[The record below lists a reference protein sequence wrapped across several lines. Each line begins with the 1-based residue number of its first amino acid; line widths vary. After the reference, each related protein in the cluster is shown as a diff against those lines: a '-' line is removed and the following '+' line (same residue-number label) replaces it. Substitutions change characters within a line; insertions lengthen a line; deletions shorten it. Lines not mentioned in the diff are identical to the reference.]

1 MTTAIA
7 PPFGAATLTDCDR
20 EPIHIPGSIQMHG
33 VLLALE
39 PDTMRI
45 TQWAG
50 DLSAML
56 GVSREDPLGLTL
68 HELLGADAASKISSA
83 FSGSPMRPL
92 PLKTYEVELT
102 TPAGPVDAIIHP
114 AGPTLIVEFEKAGR
128 SSGGMQTTLVT
139 VQRMLA
145 EIGSA
150 SSLAGYH
157 QACADQVRKLTGFDR
172 VMIYRFL
179 DDGSG
184 TVIAE
189 TKSEEMESYLGLHY
203 PESDIPKQARELYR
217 TNWMRSIP
225 DVSYTPLP
233 LHPETNPSTRTPL
246 DLSHSVFRS
255 VSPLHLQYLKNMGV
269 AASMSLSIIHRGE
282 LWGLIACHHRKPHF
296 VPCDARAACEIF
308 AQVYSLQLES
318 RLHAETYEYSLQQRS
333 VHQQMVTR
341 LAREEHLSDGLIR
354 YRPNLLDLIQ
364 ADGVAVWVDGEFGEV
379 GHTPG
384 AAAVQSLVR
393 QLDQREDEGV
403 FSTDRLAE
411 EFPEC
416 AGAVGDTAGL
426 LALSVSRARKDYILW
441 FRREIVETVT
451 WAGNPTKA
459 IQKVGTEERLTPRA
473 SFAAWRETVRGK
485 SRPWRPN
492 EIEAAQA
499 LRLSIL
505 EVVLRRIDLVARE
518 RAEAQ
523 ERQALLVAELDHR
536 VKNTLATIQS
546 LMRHTRRSQTT
557 LDDYI
562 ESLGQ
567 RIRAMAHTHNLLSQS
582 RWRGAELRSLIEEEL
597 RPYDG
602 VPGVLSIE
610 GPQLEL
616 KPKAALTLS
625 MVIHELTTNAA
636 KYGALSIAEGMVS
649 VSWSVSE
656 DTLHLQWRETGGP
669 SVAPPSRKGFGRT
682 VIESALAHEFG
693 GDVRLRFEPRG
704 VQCTIGLPV
713 DLVERQ
719 AGEADGEQRE
729 RREPPKERDGSLR
742 VLLVE
747 DSLITALDVA
757 RVLEEKGFEVSGPTG
772 RVSSALNMIE
782 NRQIDVGVLDIN
794 LGKEDSFPIAD
805 RLREKGTPFLFLTG
819 YDARAILPERFQGT
833 VCLAKP
839 FADDALVEA
848 LARLTTPP

>member
-1 MTTAIA
+1 MKTTKA
-7 PPFGAATLTDCDR
+7 PSFGSATLTDCDR
-20 EPIHIPGSIQMHG
+20 EPIHIPGSIQPHG
-33 VLLALE
+33 VLFALE
-39 PDTMRI
+39 PDTLKV

-56 GVSREDPLGLTL
+56 GVTREDPVGLPL
-68 HELLGADAASKISSA
+68 HELLGADAAAKISNA
-83 FSGSPMRPL
+83 FSGSPVRPL

-114 AGPTLIVEFEKAGR
+114 AGPALIVEFEKARRG
-128 SSGGMQTTLVT
+128 SGGMQTTLVT
-139 VQRMLA
+139 VQKMLA
-145 EIGSA
+145 EVGGA

-157 QACADQVRKLTGFDR
+157 QTCAQQVREVTGFDR
-172 VMIYRFL
+172 VMVYRFL
-179 DDGSG
+179 EDGSG
-184 TVIAE
+184 TVVAE
-189 TKSEEMESYLGLHY
+189 AKSDEMESYFGLHY

-225 DVSYTPLP
+225 DVAYTPIP
-233 LHPETNPSTRTPL
+233 LRPAINPSTGAPL

-269 AASMSLSIIHRGE
+269 AASMSLSIVHRDE
-282 LWGLIACHHRKPHF
+282 LWGLIACHHRTPHF

-318 RLHAETYEYSLQQRS
+318 RLSAETYEYSLQQRS

-341 LAREEHLSDGLIR
+341 LAQEERLSDGLIR

-379 GHTPG
+379 GNTPG
-384 AAAVQSLVR
+384 AAGVQSLVR
-393 QLDQREDEGV
+393 QLDRRDDWGV
-403 FSTDRLAE
+403 FSTNCIAE
-411 EFPEC
+411 EFPDC
-416 AGAVGDTAGL
+416 AGVLGQAAGL
-426 LALSVSRARKDYILW
+426 LAISVSRARRDYILW
-441 FRREIVETVT
+441 FRREVIETVT
-451 WAGNPTKA
+451 WAGNPAKA
-459 IQKVGTEERLTPRA
+459 IQKVGGEERLTPRA

-485 SRPWRPN
+485 SRPWQPI
-492 EIEAAQA
+492 EIEAAEA

-505 EVVLRRIDLVARE
+505 EVVLRRIDQVAQE

-546 LMRHTRRSQTT
+546 LMRHTKRSQTT
-557 LDDYI
+557 LDDYV

-567 RIRAMAHTHNLLSQS
+567 RIKAMAHTHNLLSQS
-582 RWRGAELRSLIEEEL
+582 RWRGAELRTLIEQEL
-597 RPYDG
+597 RPYGGTSDAI
-602 VPGVLSIE
+602 SIE
-610 GPQLEL
+610 GPELEL
-616 KPKAALTLS
+616 KPKGALTLS

-636 KYGALSIAEGMVS
+636 KYGALSIAEGKIS
-649 VSWSVSE
+649 VSWSVAGH
-656 DTLHLQWRETGGP
+656 TLHLRWSETEGP
-669 SVAPPSRKGFGRT
+669 SVVPPSRRGFGRT

-693 GDVRLRFEPRG
+693 GDVKLRFEPGG
-704 VQCTIGLPV
+704 VQCTIDLPI
-713 DLVERQ
+713 DLLERQ
-719 AGEADGEQRE
+719 AGEADGEHRE
-729 RREPPKERDGSLR
+729 LGGPSRERDGPLR

-757 RVLEEKGFEVSGPTG
+757 RVLEEKGFEVLGPTG

-782 NRQIDVGVLDIN
+782 NEQIDVGVLDIN

-819 YDARAILPERFQGT
+819 YDAGSILPERFRGSAY
-833 VCLAKP
+833 VGKP
-839 FADDALVEA
+839 FADDALIDA
-848 LARLTTPP
+848 LARLTMPA

>member
-1 MTTAIA
+1 
-7 PPFGAATLTDCDR
+7 
-20 EPIHIPGSIQMHG
+20 
-33 VLLALE
+33 
-39 PDTMRI
+39 
-45 TQWAG
+45 
-50 DLSAML
+50 
-56 GVSREDPLGLTL
+56 
-68 HELLGADAASKISSA
+68 
-83 FSGSPMRPL
+83 
-92 PLKTYEVELT
+92 
-102 TPAGPVDAIIHP
+102 
-114 AGPTLIVEFEKAGR
+114 
-128 SSGGMQTTLVT
+128 MQTTLAT

-145 EIGSA
+145 ELGST

-157 QACADQVRKLTGFDR
+157 QACAEQVRSLTGFDR

-179 DDGSG
+179 EDGSG

-233 LHPETNPSTRTPL
+233 LHPETNPSTRAPL
-246 DLSHSVFRS
+246 DLSHSVLRS
-255 VSPLHLQYLKNMGV
+255 VSPLHVQYLKNMGV
-269 AASMSLSIIHRGE
+269 GASMSLSIVHRDQ
-282 LWGLIACHHRKPHF
+282 LWGLIACHHRTPHF
-296 VPCDARAACEIF
+296 APCDARAACEIF

-403 FSTDRLAE
+403 FSTACLAE
-411 EFPEC
+411 EVPEC
-416 AGAVGDTAGL
+416 AGVLGDTAGL

-473 SFAAWRETVRGK
+473 SFAAWRETVRGR
-485 SRPWRPN
+485 SRPWQPN

-505 EVVLRRIDLVARE
+505 EVVLRRIDQVARE

-536 VKNTLATIQS
+536 VKNTLASIQS
-546 LMRHTRRSQTT
+546 IMRHTRRSQTT
-557 LDDYI
+557 LDDYV
-562 ESLGQ
+562 ENLGQ
-567 RIRAMAHTHNLLSQS
+567 RIKAMAHTHNLLSQS
-582 RWRGAELRSLIEEEL
+582 RWRGAKLHTLIEEEL
-597 RPYDG
+597 RPYNG
-602 VPGVLSIE
+602 KSGAISIA
-610 GPQLEL
+610 GPKLEL
-616 KPKAALTLS
+616 EPRPALTLS

-636 KYGALSIAEGMVS
+636 KYGALSTAAGKVS
-649 VSWSVSE
+649 VTWSVAE
-656 DTLHLQWRETGGP
+656 DTLRLQWRETGGP
-669 SVAPPSRKGFGRT
+669 PVAPPARKGFGRT

-693 GDVRLRFEPRG
+693 GDVNLRFEPEG
-704 VQCTIGLPV
+704 VECSIQLPI
-713 DLVERQ
+713 DLLQ
-719 AGEADGEQRE
+719 GHSGEAAAEHPESRKK
-729 RREPPKERDGSLR
+729 PKERDGPLR

-757 RVLEEKGFEVSGPTG
+757 RVLEEKGFEVLGPTG

-782 NRQIDVGVLDIN
+782 NEQVDVGVLDIN

-805 RLREKGTPFLFLTG
+805 RLRERGTPFLFLTG
-819 YDARAILPERFQGT
+819 YDAGSVLPDRFKGGA
-833 VCLAKP
+833 CLSKP
-839 FADDALVEA
+839 FADDALIDA
-848 LARLTTPP
+848 LARLTSPV